1 MPPDVTDVQSVWRTV
16 VENSGS
22 APHYPA
28 QLEFTKAP
36 QQRFAWVPV
45 FPRRLPT
52 GLIAVPRTELEA

>member
-1 MPPDVTDVQSVWRTV
+1 MHPDVTDVQSVWRTV
-16 VENSGS
+16 GENSGS

-28 QLEFTKAP
+28 QFTKAP